1 MLIVL
6 NSLHEEWMS
15 VRLSLEYRLKSLD
28 FNNLANEMLLEREH
42 QYTEKGIRRARRS
55 TCRLDAAAK
64 FIAWFEY
71 NELEGDDFDEVDNVI
86 GDSTYVPII

>member
-1 MLIVL
+1 
-6 NSLHEEWMS
+6 
-15 VRLSLEYRLKSLD
+15 
-28 FNNLANEMLLEREH
+28 
-42 QYTEKGIRRARRS
+42 
-55 TCRLDAAAK
+55 LDAAAK